1 MERSVVAKFDGLHM
15 HLSGGTEEDK
25 ANLTP
30 DSPSPG

>member
-1 MERSVVAKFDGLHM
+1 MGRRVVAEFDGLHR
-15 HLSGGTEEDK
+15 HLSGGIEEDK

>member
-1 MERSVVAKFDGLHM
+1 MKRSVVAEFDGLHR
-15 HLSGGTEEDK
+15 HLSGATEEDK